1 MSGEMTWILCSG
13 TGAISDDDGAD
24 DMRGLEGAVDRQV
37 AGDLVEAD
45 DALAGLERAG
55 VDALVAQEVLGR
67 DFGLLEGGVGQF
79 PVADLPVEDMVRMAA
94 RPVSAILLVLDV
106 LAQDRRVLVHRL
118 EWVDDDGQGFVLD
131 LDQVR
136 GVGGDIAVGRDDEG
150 DLLVLE
156 QDLAVGEHHLDVAGK
171 GRHPGQIDALEVLGG
186 EHCEHARHGLGLG
199 GVDLHDAGVSMARA
213 MEVAV
218 HHARQLDVVDVIAF
232 ALGEAHVLDALALAA
247 HALKLFGALERS
259 GKGSVVHSA
268 ASLNSRPAILA
279 AAYWIAFT
287 MFWYPVQRQRL
298 PEMPMTDLALGRVR
312 VLLQEP
318 MRAHDHAR
326 RAIAALEAMHLAEA
340 LLEGAELAVGF
351 GHALDG
357 ENVCARGLDRE
368 HGAGFDRPAVDI
380 DRAGAAM
387 GGVAADMRAGE
398 AEVLAQVVD
407 EQRPRLDGGRHRLA
421 VDRHADIGE
430 GHVGPF
436 QDVARAK
443 ARLERPR
450 GHDAG
455 HLGAIFGRAAA
466 VRGGRSD
473 RGRGGGR
480 PSEGRPDRART
491 RRTEA
496 AASLASSAVAA
507 TLVRPIAQVATLPPE
522 TVRMTAAAAVA

>member
-1 MSGEMTWILCSG
+1 MFEKPAGHLDGSAQASNAPWSARIWTRKRRHPALARRRDLGRHVVIARERGGGEVLDPVLDPFDRQPG
-13 TGAISDDDGAD
+13 HDRGDRGADVSRIGADLVAEAAADVGRDDVDLVLRHGGDQRHDGAD
-24 DMRGLEGAVDRQV
+24 DVRGLEGAVDRQV

-55 VDALVAQEVLGR
+55 VHALVAQEVLGR

-118 EWVDDDGQGFVLD
+118 ERIDDDGQGLVLD

-186 EHCEHARHGLGLG
+186 EHREHARHGLGLG
-199 GVDLHDAGVSMARA
+199 GVDLHDAGVGMARA

-298 PEMPMTDLALGRVR
+298 PEMP
-312 VLLQEP
+312 
-318 MRAHDHAR
+318 R
-326 RAIAALEAMHLAEA
+326 RISLS
-340 LLEGAELAVGF
+340 VGF
-351 GHALDG
+351 GFS
-357 ENVCARGLDRE
+357 C
-368 HGAGFDRPAVDI
+368 
-380 DRAGAAM
+380 
-387 GGVAADMRAGE
+387 
-398 AEVLAQVVD
+398 
-407 EQRPRLDGGRHRLA
+407 
-421 VDRHADIGE
+421 
-430 GHVGPF
+430 
-436 QDVARAK
+436 
-443 ARLERPR
+443 
-450 GHDAG
+450 
-455 HLGAIFGRAAA
+455 
-466 VRGGRSD
+466 RS
-473 RGRGGGR
+473 RW
-480 PSEGRPDRART
+480 ART
-491 RRTEA
+491 IMPG
-496 AASLASSAVAA
+496 V
-507 TLVRPIAQVATLPPE
+507 Q
-522 TVRMTAAAAVA
+522 